1 MQTYEINLWKD
12 KKIVEKV
19 VKQFES
25 DEQVMEYI
33 KNNFDRQ
40 PEPQYPQLDPQRGY
54 VRPKADDHIITWS
67 KISTYVRKTAPKRLQ
82 LTEQE
87 KEIQETLEKSITKE
101 AIDEWGKGEML
112 RQVRKHY
119 GPNKNAKGYSE
130 WPGREDRTYYKK

>member
-19 VKQFES
+19 VKQFDN
-25 DEQVMEYI
+25 DEQVLEYI

-40 PEPQYPQLDPQRGY
+40 PDPQYPQLDPRRGY

-67 KISTYVRKTAPKRLQ
+67 KISTYVRKTAPKRLV

-101 AIDEWGKGEML
+101 AIDEWGRGEML
-112 RQVRKHY
+112 RHVRKEYWAH
-119 GPNKNAKGYSE
+119 PKAKGME
-130 WPGREDRTYYKK
+130 EKK

>member
-19 VKQFES
+19 VKQFDN
-25 DEQVMEYI
+25 DEQVLEYI

-40 PEPQYPQLDPQRGY
+40 PDPQYPQLDPRRGY

-67 KISTYVRKTAPKRLQ
+67 KISTYVRKTAPKRLV

-87 KEIQETLEKSITKE
+87 KEIQQTLEKSITKE
-101 AIDEWGKGEML
+101 AIDEWGRGEML
-112 RQVRKHY
+112 RQFRKEYWAHPKAR
-119 GPNKNAKGYSE
+119 GME
-130 WPGREDRTYYKK
+130 EKK